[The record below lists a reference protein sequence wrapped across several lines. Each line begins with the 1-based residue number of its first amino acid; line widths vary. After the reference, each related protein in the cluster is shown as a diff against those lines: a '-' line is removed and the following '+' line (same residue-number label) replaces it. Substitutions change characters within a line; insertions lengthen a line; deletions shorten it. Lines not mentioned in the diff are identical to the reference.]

1 MLAAMTAENTLW
13 KGRPSQ
19 WLNIGHFAAA
29 FLLGAALV
37 VGGCWR
43 TPVFAGLVLPLGYAL
58 WKYLQVRAL
67 VFELTNERLRITR
80 GVINQQV
87 DEIELYRIKD
97 SFLMRVWWMRLV
109 GLASISL
116 ETSDR
121 TMQKLVI
128 PAIPGGMEMRELLRQ
143 QVELLRDKKRV
154 REMDFD
160 EVPLS
165 S

>member
-1 MLAAMTAENTLW
+1 MTAENTLW
-13 KGRPSQ
+13 KGSPSQ
-19 WLNIGHFAAA
+19 WLNLGPFTLAG
-29 FLLGAALV
+29 LLA
-37 VGGCWR
+37 
-43 TPVFAGLVLPLGYAL
+43 AGLVGSGCFFPLALLGLPLPLGYAI
-58 WKYLQVRAL
+58 WKYLVVRAQI
-67 VFELTNERLRITR
+67 FELTNERLRITR

-97 SFLMRVWWMRLV
+97 SLLLRVWWMRLV

-121 TMQKLVI
+121 TMQKLII
-128 PAIPGGMEMRELLRQ
+128 PAIPGGMEMREILRK

-160 EVPLS
+160 EVPLGS
-165 S
+165 